1 MNETPKA
8 LRLHIGIFGRTNTG
22 KSSFVNL
29 ITGQSIS
36 IVSPIA
42 GTTTDVVRKSMELL
56 PVGPVTFLDTAG
68 INDDSGLGELRI
80 GRTKEALTS
89 SDIAVLVLEPGVWTD
104 YEAALAAEAEK
115 QNTPL
120 ILVINKSD
128 MTPPENA
135 EELPETLPADRIMR
149 ISCAT
154 AERNPAE
161 REAIIQEFKRLV
173 LTLCPDDFLEPPAIL
188 GDLLPAGKDTPH
200 VVLIVPIDTQAPKGR
215 IILPQVQA
223 IRDTLDFNAAST
235 VVKENGYPVF
245 LTKLAEKPDLVVCD
259 SQVARKMVVD
269 TPDDIAC
276 TTFSILFSRYK
287 GDISLMAEGGAAIH
301 RLKEGD
307 RVLIS
312 EACTHHPLLDDIGRI
327 KIPKWLREFTGLD
340 IACVHTAGKE
350 YPTDLS
356 QFALIIHCGA
366 CTLTRRETLW
376 RIEQARVAG
385 IPVTNYGIAISVLQG
400 VAERTLSPFPE
411 ALAAYHAVK
420 DRRTAKGAPE

>member
-36 IVSPIA
+36 IVSPVA

-135 EELPETLPADRIMR
+135 AELPETLPADRIMR

-154 AERNPAE
+154 AEQNPAE

-287 GDISLMAEGGAAIH
+287 GEFPHGGGGAAIH

-327 KIPKWLREFTGLD
+327 KIPKWLRIYRLD

-350 YPTDLS
+350 YPTDLTIR
-356 QFALIIHCGA
+356 AHHPLRRLYTYPAGNPLADRTGPCG
-366 CTLTRRETLW
+366 
-376 RIEQARVAG
+376 G
-385 IPVTNYGIAISVLQG
+385 YPVTNYGIAISVLQG